1 MSAQPENR
9 PALTI
14 GNVGEVIAGR
24 YRLLAQVGADTSV
37 HAAFW
42 QARDTVLQ
50 RDVGLTLL
58 LRSGDT
64 GEYDKAA
71 DLIDRALRWGGFC
84 DLGAARLLDVMR
96 RDNGTLPDDVLGLAV
111 TEWVPGQ
118 SLTEVINST
127 GPRAPMRTP
136 TALTMLDPLA
146 EAAEAAH
153 RQGLVLGCAH
163 PSRIRFT
170 PEGTARLA
178 FALPNAD
185 TAPADDVRGLGATLY
200 ALLTGHW
207 PLAGTDAELSGLPAA
222 PRDVQDVVV
231 PPGILRAGLSLE
243 ISALALGALGAGA
256 PHGRIH
262 TAAAVHKVIGELL
275 AGEQEAAMLPPPHDG
290 APLGVDE
297 VWSDRLAPSPVSDP
311 ERQRKLRLWM
321 GGLGAAA
328 ALVLIFVL
336 FQLGTLLGV
345 GPAGAPPIVLSS
357 PAPPPPPKPV
367 AASGAPAAG
376 RAAAQ
381 GPAGAAPAPAGAV
394 QGPAVPPPAPAVDG
408 AVPGLGIPPVGSS
421 GLVQPAA
428 TMVFDPSGDPDNTG
442 RVSRAVDND
451 PSSSWSTYIYRRP
464 FPALKPGVGLLV
476 SFASPVQLSQL
487 TITSPSRGTRIEVR
501 SAPGPDTTLAQ
512 TVPVATAAL
521 DNDVTTVPM
530 AGSQPVQHV
539 LLWITQL
546 GGGGD
551 ENVTEISDIRF
562 ERALG

>member
-1 MSAQPENR
+1 VSAQPENR

-24 YRLLAQVGADTSV
+24 YRLLNQVGADTSV

-58 LRSGDT
+58 LRSGDP
-64 GEYDKAA
+64 GEYDRAT

-96 RDNGTLPDDVLGLAV
+96 RDNGSLPDDVLGLAV
-111 TEWVPGQ
+111 TEWVPGR
-118 SLTEVINST
+118 SLAEVIETT
-127 GPRAPMRTP
+127 GVRAPLRTP

-178 FALPNAD
+178 FALPNPD
-185 TAPADDVRGLGATLY
+185 TTPADDVRGLGAVLY

-207 PLAGTDAELSGLPAA
+207 PLAGTDAELAGLAAA

-231 PPGILRAGLSLE
+231 PPGILRPGLSLE

-290 APLGVDE
+290 APLDVDE
-297 VWSDRLAPSPVSDP
+297 VWSDRLAPDPVPDP
-311 ERQRKLRLWM
+311 ERQRKLRMWM

-328 ALVLIFVL
+328 AIVLIFVL
-336 FQLGTLLGV
+336 FQLGSLLGV
-345 GPAGAPPIVLSS
+345 TPASAPPIVLSS
-357 PAPPPPPKPV
+357 PPPPPPKP
-367 AASGAPAAG
+367 A
-376 RAAAQ
+376 
-381 GPAGAAPAPAGAV
+381 AAPAPSGAGAASAPAAGAV
-394 QGPAVPPPAPAVDG
+394 QGPPVQGPAAPPAADG
-408 AVPGLGIPPVGSS
+408 GVPGLGIPPVGSS
-421 GLVQPAA
+421 GIVQPAA
-428 TMVFDPSGDPDNTG
+428 TMVFDPTGDPDNTG
-442 RVSRAVDND
+442 RVSRAVDDD
-451 PSSSWSTYIYRRP
+451 PNSSWSTYIYRRP

-487 TITSPSRGTRIEVR
+487 TITSPSRGTRIEIR

-512 TVPVATAAL
+512 TVPIATAAL
-521 DNDVTTVPM
+521 DNDVTTVSM

>member
-1 MSAQPENR
+1 VSAQPENR

-14 GNVGEVIAGR
+14 GNEGEVIAGR

-58 LRSGDT
+58 LRSGDP
-64 GEYDKAA
+64 GEYDRAT

-96 RDNGTLPDDVLGLAV
+96 RDNGSLPDDVLGLAV

-118 SLTEVINST
+118 SLKDVISAT
-127 GPRAPMRTP
+127 GSRAPLRTP
-136 TALTMLDPLA
+136 TALAMLDPLA

-178 FALPNAD
+178 FALPNAE
-185 TAPADDVRGLGATLY
+185 TTPADDVRGLGATLY
-200 ALLTGHW
+200 TLLTGHW
-207 PLAGTDAELSGLPAA
+207 PLAGTDAELAGLPAA

-231 PPGILRAGLSLE
+231 PPGILRPGLSLE

-290 APLGVDE
+290 APLDVDE
-297 VWSDRLAPSPVSDP
+297 VWSDRLAPDTVPDP

-321 GGLGAAA
+321 GGLGGAAA
-328 ALVLIFVL
+328 IVLIFVL
-336 FQLGTLLGV
+336 FQLGSLLGV
-345 GPAGAPPIVLSS
+345 TPTSGPPIVLSS
-357 PAPPPPPKPV
+357 PAPPTPV
-367 AASGAPAAG
+367 AAPAAPVAGGGGASAPAAG
-376 RAAAQ
+376 T
-381 GPAGAAPAPAGAV
+381 GGAV
-394 QGPAVPPPAPAVDG
+394 QGPAVHGPAAPPAADG
-408 AVPGLGIPPVGSS
+408 AVPGLGIPPVESS

-442 RVSRAVDND
+442 RVSRAVDDD

-487 TITSPSRGTRIEVR
+487 TITSPSRGTRIEIR

-512 TVPVATAAL
+512 TVPIASAAL
-521 DNDVTTVPM
+521 DNDVTTVSM
-530 AGSQPVQHV
+530 VGSQPVQHV

>member
-1 MSAQPENR
+1 VSAQPENR

-58 LRSGDT
+58 LRSGDA
-64 GEYDKAA
+64 GEYDRAD

-96 RDNGTLPDDVLGLAV
+96 RDNGSLPDDVLGLAV

-118 SLTEVINST
+118 SLTELIAGS
-127 GPRAPMRTP
+127 GGRAPLRTP
-136 TALTMLDPLA
+136 TALSMLDPLA

-163 PSRIRFT
+163 PSRVRFT

-178 FALPNAD
+178 FALPNPE
-185 TAPADDVRGLGATLY
+185 TTPADDVRGLGATLY

-207 PLAGTDAELSGLPAA
+207 PLAGTDAELAGLPAA

-231 PPGILRAGLSLE
+231 PPGILRPGLSLE

-297 VWSDRLAPSPVSDP
+297 VWSDRLAPDPVGDP

-328 ALVLIFVL
+328 AIVLIFVL
-336 FQLGTLLGV
+336 FQLGSLLGV
-345 GPAGAPPIVLSS
+345 TPASAPPIVLSS
-357 PAPPPPPKPV
+357 PAPPPPT
-367 AASGAPAAG
+367 AAAAGGASGG
-376 RAAAQ
+376 
-381 GPAGAAPAPAGAV
+381 AGAAQAGAGGAVQGPAV
-394 QGPAVPPPAPAVDG
+394 QGPAVPPPAPDG

-421 GLVQPAA
+421 GIVQPAA
-428 TMVFDPSGDPDNTG
+428 TTVFDPSGDPDNTG
-442 RVSRAVDND
+442 RVSRAVDDD

-487 TITSPSRGTRIEVR
+487 TITSPSRGTRVEIR

-512 TVPVATAAL
+512 TVPITTAAL
-521 DNDVTTVPM
+521 DNDVTTVSM

-551 ENVTEISDIRF
+551 ENVTEISDIKF

>member
-1 MSAQPENR
+1 
-9 PALTI
+9 LTI
-14 GNVGEVIAGR
+14 GSTGEVIAGR
-24 YRLLAQVGADTSV
+24 YRLLTQVGADTSV

-58 LRSGDT
+58 LRSGET
-64 GEYDKAA
+64 GEYDRAT

-96 RDNGTLPDDVLGLAV
+96 RDNGSLPDDVLGLAV
-111 TEWVPGQ
+111 TEWVPGK
-118 SLTEVINST
+118 SLTEVIESA
-127 GPRAPMRTP
+127 GAGAPLRTP

-178 FALPNAD
+178 FAMPNPD
-185 TAPADDVRGLGATLY
+185 TTPADDVRGLGATLY
-200 ALLTGHW
+200 TLLTAHW
-207 PLAGTDAELSGLPAA
+207 PLSGTDAELSGLPAA
-222 PRDVQDVVV
+222 PRDVQDIVV
-231 PPGILRAGLSLE
+231 PPGILRPGLSLE

-290 APLGVDE
+290 APLGMDE
-297 VWSDRLAPSPVSDP
+297 VWSDRPAAQPVPDP
-311 ERQRKLRLWM
+311 ERQRQLRVWM

-336 FQLGTLLGV
+336 FQLGSLLGV
-345 GPAGAPPIVLSS
+345 TPTSGPPIVLTS
-357 PAPPPPPKPV
+357 PAPPPPP
-367 AASGAPAAG
+367 ASA
-376 RAAAQ
+376 
-381 GPAGAAPAPAGAV
+381 AAPAPPPAEGAV
-394 QGPAVPPPAPAVDG
+394 QGPAAPAPDEG
-408 AVPGLGIPPVGSS
+408 SVPGLGVPPVGPSAI
-421 GLVQPAA
+421 VQPAA
-428 TMVFDPSGDPDNTG
+428 VTVFDPTGDPDNTG
-442 RVSRAVDND
+442 RVSRAVDD
-451 PSSSWSTYIYRRP
+451 DHSSSWSTYIYRRP
-464 FPALKPGVGLLV
+464 FPALKPGVGILV

-512 TVPVATAAL
+512 TVPITTAAL
-521 DNDVTTVPM
+521 DADVTTVPM
-530 AGSQPVQHV
+530 AGSQPVQHL

-551 ENVTEISDIRF
+551 ENVTEISDVRF

>member
-14 GNVGEVIAGR
+14 GNAGEIIAGR

-58 LRSGDT
+58 LRSGEP
-64 GEYDKAA
+64 GEYDKAG

-96 RDNGTLPDDVLGLAV
+96 RDNGSLPDDVLGLAV

-118 SLTEVINST
+118 SLTEVID
-127 GPRAPMRTP
+127 GFGAGAPMRTP
-136 TALTMLDPLA
+136 AALTMLDPLA
-146 EAAEAAH
+146 EAASAAH

-170 PEGTARLA
+170 PEGSARLA
-178 FALPNAD
+178 FALPHPD
-185 TAPADDVRGLGATLY
+185 TTPADDVRGLGATLY
-200 ALLTGHW
+200 TLLTAHW

-231 PPGILRAGLSLE
+231 PPGILRPGLSLE

-262 TAAAVHKVIGELL
+262 TAAAVHKVIVELL

-290 APLGVDE
+290 APLGTDE
-297 VWSDRLAPSPVSDP
+297 VWSDQSEPRRPVADP
-311 ERQRKLRLWM
+311 ERQRKLRTWM

-328 ALVLIFVL
+328 ALVLIYVL
-336 FQLGTLLGV
+336 FQVGVLLGV
-345 GPAGAPPIVLSS
+345 TPASGPPIVLSS
-357 PAPPPPPKPV
+357 PAPPP
-367 AASGAPAAG
+367 APAA
-376 RAAAQ
+376 APP
-381 GPAGAAPAPAGAV
+381 GPAV
-394 QGPAVPPPAPAVDG
+394 QGPPAPAPTPAG
-408 AVPGLGIPPVGSS
+408 GSVPGLGIPSAIVA
-421 GLVQPAA
+421 PAA

-442 RVSRAVDND
+442 RVSRAVDDD
-451 PSSSWSTYIYRRP
+451 PSSTWSTYVYRRP

-487 TITSPSRGTRIEVR
+487 TITSPSRGTRIEIR

-512 TVPVATAAL
+512 TVPIATAAL
-521 DNDVTTVPM
+521 DSDVTTASM

-546 GGGGD
+546 GGGGE
-551 ENVTEISDIRF
+551 ENVTEIADIRF